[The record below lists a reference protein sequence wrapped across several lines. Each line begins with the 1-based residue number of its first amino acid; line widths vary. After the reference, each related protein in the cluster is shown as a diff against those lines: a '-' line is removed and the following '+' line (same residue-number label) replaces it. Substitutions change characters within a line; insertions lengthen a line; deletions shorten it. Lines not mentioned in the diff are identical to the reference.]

1 MSDLSNNKAD
11 TIISTKLCFY
21 SEKSQPNIWGSNDI
35 RYEIYYEEKN
45 GIMQIYTIGAFGD
58 MTLTKRFGNFP
69 LKKALELIEE
79 MSNMTLGE
87 FRAEVVGEE
96 Q

>member
-1 MSDLSNNKAD
+1 
-11 TIISTKLCFY
+11 
-21 SEKSQPNIWGSNDI
+21 
-35 RYEIYYEEKN
+35 
-45 GIMQIYTIGAFGD
+45 MQIYTIGAFGD

-87 FRAEVVGEE
+87 FRAKVVGKE
-96 Q
+96 